1 MLLFMLVKIVTPVP
15 DAVLKIDLE
24 TDSDNQGDISNMLQ
38 NVKIPMFLLQ
48 TNKAYVGDLI

>member
-1 MLLFMLVKIVTPVP
+1 MLVKIVTPVP

-24 TDSDNQGDISNMLQ
+24 TDSDNQGDIQNMLQ